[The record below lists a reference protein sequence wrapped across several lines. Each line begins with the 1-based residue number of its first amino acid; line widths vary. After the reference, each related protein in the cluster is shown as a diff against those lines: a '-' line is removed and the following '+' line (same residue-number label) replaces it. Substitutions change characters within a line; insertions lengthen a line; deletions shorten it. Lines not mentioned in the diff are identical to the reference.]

1 MTKIVGMTSG
11 SFLKKRTRKLL
22 RLWGDLTLRGRS
34 QNRQK
39 FFASFFQKRSPC
51 FLSVAVAITL
61 PGGEALAQQ
70 ALTQGDVGGVI
81 SRVVSEANAR
91 GTPATIAVV
100 DRAGAVL
107 AVYVMA
113 NAPGALPVMKNPN
126 GPSVGLNGAN
136 LPTVGEAISKA
147 ITGAYLST
155 TNGNAFSTRTA
166 SQIIQDHFDPGTR
179 YASSGPLYGVQFSSL
194 PCSDLVV
201 RVNAADPSSLT
212 RGPHRAPL
220 GLAGDP
226 GGFPLYKN
234 GELVGGVGVKA
245 TGSYGIDMDIHNIV
259 VVPDEALALAGTIG
273 LDAPTNIRADQI
285 TVGGLLLRYSDVT
298 PGNLVSNP
306 AAAPPFASLP
316 AGLTS
321 VTGYYDATQ
330 GIRAGSAYGTPA
342 FGIVQDTTGSINTST
357 QAYLLVD
364 GNGNVRYPP
373 TAGAGNEAL
382 SAAEVQSI
390 LSHAYS
396 IALDARAQI
405 RNSPGAHAA
414 VTISVVDVNGTI
426 LGVASTPDAPQFG
439 VDVSLQKAR
448 SAAFLS
454 NPAAAAAL
462 QADPS
467 SVGYYNAA
475 NSAFRRNEFST
486 GNAWS
491 ARAIGNIS
499 RDTLPDGIN
508 GSPNGPFGLPANL
521 TTPFSDGLQLALVFN
536 DLVNHVDFVAG
547 LEATDIAPFCTE
559 LSAPPGSP
567 TGMPVIANGLQV
579 FPGGFPIYRG
589 RVLVGGVGVSG
600 DGVDQDDLISFLGLY
615 NAGQALRTGVGH
627 APQGM
632 RASTV
637 SADGVEPHYANC
649 PYAPFV
655 NSQSHNVCSNK

>member
-1 MTKIVGMTSG
+1 MTEKFGMISG
-11 SFLKKRTRKLL
+11 SFLKKRTKKLL
-22 RLWGDLTLRGRS
+22 RVEAEPIRRPRS
-34 QNRQK
+34 QKEKK
-39 FFASFFQKRSPC
+39 FFASFLQKRSSS
-51 FLSVAVAITL
+51 FLPLALAITL
-61 PGGEALAQQ
+61 LAGKALAQQ
-70 ALTQGDVGGVI
+70 SLTPSDVGGVI
-81 SRVVSEANAR
+81 SRVVGEANAR

-107 AVYVMA
+107 AVYAMA
-113 NAPGALPVMKNPN
+113 NAPGALPVVENPN
-126 GPSVGLNGAN
+126 GPSVGLNGVS
-136 LPTVGEAISKA
+136 LPTATEAISKA
-147 ITGAYLST
+147 VTAAYLST

-166 SQIIQDHFDPGTR
+166 SQIIQDHFNPGTR

-194 PCSDLVV
+194 PCSDFVV
-201 RVNAADPSSLT
+201 RANAADPSSLT

-226 GGFPLYKN
+226 GGLPLYKN

-245 TGSYGIDMDIHNIV
+245 AGSYGVDFDVHNIV
-259 VVPDEALALAGTIG
+259 VLPDEALALAGTIG
-273 LDAPTNIRADQI
+273 LDAPTNIRADNI

-298 PGNLVSNP
+298 PGNLLSNP

-316 AGLTS
+316 AGLVS

-330 GIRAGSAYGTPA
+330 GLRAGSAYGTPA
-342 FGIVQDTTGSINTST
+342 FGLVQDTTGSINAST
-357 QAYLLVD
+357 QAYLRVD

-373 TAGAGNEAL
+373 IAGSGNEAL
-382 SAAEVQSI
+382 SATEVQSI
-390 LSHAYS
+390 LTHAYS

-454 NPAAAAAL
+454 NPAAAVAL
-462 QADPS
+462 QADPAS
-467 SVGYYNAA
+467 IRYDNAA
-475 NSAFRRNEFST
+475 NSDFRRNEFSK

-491 ARAIGNIS
+491 ARAIGNIA

-508 GSPNGPFGLPANL
+508 GSPNGPLSLPANL
-521 TTPFSDGLQLALVFN
+521 TTPFSDGLQL
-536 DLVNHVDFVAG
+536 DLVTSNLVQHVEFVTGAQP
-547 LEATDIAPFCTE
+547 ADTPAVCTS
-559 LSAPPGSP
+559 LPPPPGSP
-567 TGMPVIANGLQV
+567 TGMPVLANGLQV

-589 RVLVGGVGVSG
+589 RVLIGGIGVSG

-615 NAGQALRTGVGH
+615 NAGQALHTGVGH

-637 SADGVEPHYANC
+637 AAHGIEPHYANC